1 MVNGGK
7 SFQVLSPSHLIHI
20 MGGLLFTF
28 DKDSKQHAIRL
39 ITNVLYMGGRGGG
52 LFKGSRDCYRLVM
65 DCRLSLIML

>member
-28 DKDSKQHAIRL
+28 DKDSMQHAIRL
-39 ITNVLYMGGRGGG
+39 ITNVLYMGGG
-52 LFKGSRDCYRLVM
+52 DHVIVI
-65 DCRLSLIML
+65 DW

>member
-28 DKDSKQHAIRL
+28 DKDSMQHAIRL
-39 ITNVLYMGGRGGG
+39 ITNVLYMGGG
-52 LFKGSRDCYRLVM
+52 DHVIVI